1 MYWGSKATI
10 ETLKAIDHLIQYVA
24 DNKKKKKAAD
34 NINVLGFK
42 SDH

>member
-1 MYWGSKATI
+1 MYWGLKATI
-10 ETLKAIDHLIQYVA
+10 ETLKAIDHPIS
-24 DNKKKKKAAD
+24 NAAD

>member
-1 MYWGSKATI
+1 MYGGSKATI
-10 ETLKAIDHLIQYVA
+10 ETLKAIDHLISNA
-24 DNKKKKKAAD
+24 TD